1 MVAPFFTTI
10 IVTKVWVTADVCATL
25 HTLTET
31 KKWSQSTIQ
40 LATSLP
46 IAISVVAQIFL
57 SLKMKLSF
65 KTSVM
70 NCLANQ
76 ISLYRPT
83 HSEEEEK
90 YLLPLYKSE
99 TRMSSA
105 MYLVLAIMSLCLKL
119 QPDLSPNNH
128 RSQIWISQA
137 ALGFAIAN
145 LFVTQFYTCCLN
157 SLLFEKE
164 VKVA

>member
-1 MVAPFFTTI
+1 MAPFFTTI

-25 HTLTET
+25 HTLVET
-31 KKWSQSTIQ
+31 KKWSELTNQ
-40 LATSLP
+40 LAISLLF
-46 IAISVVAQIFL
+46 AIPVIAQIFL
-57 SLKMKLSF
+57 SLSMKLPF
-65 KTSVM
+65 KKSVM

-83 HSEEEEK
+83 HSKEEEK

-105 MYLVLAIMSLCLKL
+105 MYLVLAITSLCLKL
-119 QPDLSPNNH
+119 QPDLIPEDNW
-128 RSQIWISQA
+128 SQIWTSQA

-145 LFVTQFYTCCLN
+145 LFVTQLYTCYLN

>member
-1 MVAPFFTTI
+1 MAPFFTTI

-25 HTLTET
+25 HTLAET
-31 KKWSQSTIQ
+31 KKWSGSIIH

-46 IAISVVAQIFL
+46 IAISVIVQIFL
-57 SLKMKLSF
+57 SHKMKLSF
-65 KTSVM
+65 KTSIM

-83 HSEEEEK
+83 HSQEK
-90 YLLPLYKSE
+90 EKEILNLYKSE

-119 QPDLSPNNH
+119 EPELSPNNNW
-128 RSQIWISQA
+128 SQIWTSQV

-157 SLLFEKE
+157 SLLFEKG
-164 VKVA
+164 VKMA

>member
-1 MVAPFFTTI
+1 MAPFFTTI

-25 HTLTET
+25 HSLAET
-31 KKWSQSTIQ
+31 KKWSELTNQ
-40 LATSLP
+40 LAISLLF
-46 IAISVVAQIFL
+46 AIPVIAQILL

-65 KTSVM
+65 KKSIM

-83 HSEEEEK
+83 HRQEK
-90 YLLPLYKSE
+90 EKFLLLLYKYE
-99 TRMSSA
+99 TRISSA
-105 MYLVLAIMSLCLKL
+105 LYLVFAIMSLCLKL
-119 QPDLSPNNH
+119 QPDLSPNNNW
-128 RSQIWISQA
+128 SQIWTSQV